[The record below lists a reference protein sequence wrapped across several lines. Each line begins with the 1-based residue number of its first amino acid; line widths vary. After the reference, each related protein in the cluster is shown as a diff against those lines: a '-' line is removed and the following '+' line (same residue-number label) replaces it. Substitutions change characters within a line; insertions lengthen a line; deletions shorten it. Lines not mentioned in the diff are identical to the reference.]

1 MTTPLR
7 VALLQ
12 LAGHGF
18 DQAANLA
25 AGDAACRQARDLGAD
40 IALFPEMW
48 NVAYTPFWPEAPGDR
63 WRAPQRWSDAPSP
76 DPPELGRALAD
87 WRNRAIGPDDP
98 FVVHFR
104 RLARELNMAIALTYL
119 ERWTGKPRNSVSLID
134 RRGDIV
140 FTYAKVHTC
149 AFDRF
154 EDALTPGD
162 AFPVATLETA
172 AGPVQIGAMICYD
185 REFPESA
192 RVLML
197 HGAEV
202 ILTPNA
208 CTLDP
213 NRLGQFRA
221 RAFENMVGV
230 AMANYAAP
238 AANGHSVAY
247 DPIGYDADGRSRDTL
262 LIEAG
267 EAEGVHLA
275 TFDLDRLRAWREAET
290 FGDAFRRPRC
300 YAPLVVSSE
309 TRPPFVRVDAAGRAW
324 GERDS

>member
-1 MTTPLR
+1 MTALLR

-12 LAGHGF
+12 LAGHGT

-25 AGDAACRQARDLGAD
+25 AGDAACRRARDLGAD

-48 NVAYTPFWPEAPGDR
+48 NIAYSRFWPEEKGDR
-63 WRAPQRWSDAPSP
+63 WRAPHRWTSPPQP
-76 DPPELGRALAD
+76 DPPELERALAE
-87 WRNRAIGPDDP
+87 WRGRAIGADDP

-104 RLARELNMAIALTYL
+104 DLARESNMAIALTYL
-119 ERWTGKPRNSVSLID
+119 ERWPGKPRNSVSLID
-134 RRGDIV
+134 RRGEIV

-149 AFDRF
+149 AFDRS

-162 AFPVATLETA
+162 AFPVGTLETA
-172 AGPVQIGAMICYD
+172 AGPVNIGAMICYD

-192 RVLML
+192 RILML
-197 HGAEV
+197 NGAEV

-238 AANGHSVAY
+238 AANGHSVAF
-247 DPIGYDADGRSRDTL
+247 DPIGYDAEGRCRDTL

-267 EAEGVHLA
+267 EGEEVYLA

-300 YAPLVVSSE
+300 YAPLVARE
-309 TRPPFVRVDAAGRAW
+309 TRPPFVRVDAEGREWSDRA
-324 GERDS
+324 